1 MQAWAHAVRVD
12 GTIIVLNSGNQELVC
27 VRHRRSQTLYVSD
40 AFEPSKCSNPGYGKL
55 HVGIYV
61 AAIQD
66 MMDRWR
72 QKSSKS
78 KLPGDGGNLTSG
90 GEDQDDQDRNRG
102 SGSGGGDGH
111 EDGHGLR
118 RSGRRGGHGGFQS
131 SAGRK
136 GPTDDEL
143 VIIEVR

>member
-40 AFEPSKCSNPGYGKL
+40 TIEPSECSNPGYGKL

-66 MMDRWR
+66 MMA
-72 QKSSKS
+72 
-78 KLPGDGGNLTSG
+78 GG
-90 GEDQDDQDRNRG
+90 
-102 SGSGGGDGH
+102 
-111 EDGHGLR
+111 
-118 RSGRRGGHGGFQS
+118 RSHLNQS
-131 SAGRK
+131 
-136 GPTDDEL
+136 PL
-143 VIIEVR
+143 VTAAT